1 MLETMR
7 RLLDFAGTCRRDL
20 LWAFVFGVLYSVAE
34 VIPLLA
40 LVVAL
45 GGLLAPDGGWTEIAV
60 SGLLMGL
67 SIAGKIVFGK
77 YATERRMLASYD
89 MCANRRMEAGEI
101 LNRAPMGYFNENRL
115 GELTATLTTTLGE
128 IETNA
133 VAILDRVAT
142 GVVHAVVITIAIFWF
157 DWRAGCITAAGLGL
171 SLFVYEAMQRQGRRI
186 SPLRQAAQSQM
197 VAALL
202 EYLQG
207 MAVVKA
213 FGLGERSNRAVDD
226 AFEACRASNTELE
239 RSFALLAALYQLVF
253 KVAAFGVLL
262 LAGLLYLRGN
272 MDLQKCLL
280 LMVSSFMIYAHI
292 EVMGSVS
299 ALSRVI
305 AVALDRME
313 ALKQAPLL
321 DGDGADLR
329 PASFDIR
336 LEQASFSYGTGAQA
350 LEDISLE
357 IPEGTTTAIVGPSG
371 SGKTTLCNLIARF
384 WDVQTGRV
392 LFGGRDVRDY
402 TCDSLLRNISMVF
415 QSVYLFEDS
424 ILNNIR
430 FGKPGATLEEV
441 QTAARQACCHDF
453 IMSLPA
459 GYDSPVGEGGTA
471 LSGGER
477 QRISLARAILKN
489 APVIILDEATANV
502 DPENERL
509 MQQVFE
515 SLTRNKTVVMIA
527 HRLATVR
534 RADQILVLDRG
545 RIVQSGRHEELLAQ
559 EGLYADFIRLRK
571 QAVDWA
577 L

>member
-1 MLETMR
+1 M
-7 RLLDFAGTCRRDL
+7 
-20 LWAFVFGVLYSVAE
+20 
-34 VIPLLA
+34 
-40 LVVAL
+40 
-45 GGLLAPDGGWTEIAV
+45 
-60 SGLLMGL
+60 
-67 SIAGKIVFGK
+67 
-77 YATERRMLASYD
+77 
-89 MCANRRMEAGEI
+89 
-101 LNRAPMGYFNENRL
+101 
-115 GELTATLTTTLGE
+115 
-128 IETNA
+128 
-133 VAILDRVAT
+133 
-142 GVVHAVVITIAIFWF
+142 
-157 DWRAGCITAAGLGL
+157 
-171 SLFVYEAMQRQGRRI
+171 
-186 SPLRQAAQSQM
+186 
-197 VAALL
+197 
-202 EYLQG
+202 
-207 MAVVKA
+207 VKA
-213 FGLGERSNRAVDD
+213 FGLGEQSNRAVDD

-321 DGDGADLR
+321 DGDGTDLR

-545 RIVQSGRHEELLAQ
+545 RIVQRGRHEELLAQ

>member
-1 MLETMR
+1 M
-7 RLLDFAGTCRRDL
+7 
-20 LWAFVFGVLYSVAE
+20 
-34 VIPLLA
+34 
-40 LVVAL
+40 
-45 GGLLAPDGGWTEIAV
+45 
-60 SGLLMGL
+60 
-67 SIAGKIVFGK
+67 
-77 YATERRMLASYD
+77 
-89 MCANRRMEAGEI
+89 
-101 LNRAPMGYFNENRL
+101 
-115 GELTATLTTTLGE
+115 
-128 IETNA
+128 
-133 VAILDRVAT
+133 
-142 GVVHAVVITIAIFWF
+142 
-157 DWRAGCITAAGLGL
+157 
-171 SLFVYEAMQRQGRRI
+171 
-186 SPLRQAAQSQM
+186 
-197 VAALL
+197 
-202 EYLQG
+202 
-207 MAVVKA
+207 
-213 FGLGERSNRAVDD
+213 
-226 AFEACRASNTELE
+226 
-239 RSFALLAALYQLVF
+239 
-253 KVAAFGVLL
+253 
-262 LAGLLYLRGN
+262 
-272 MDLQKCLL
+272 
-280 LMVSSFMIYAHI
+280 
-292 EVMGSVS
+292 
-299 ALSRVI
+299 
-305 AVALDRME
+305 
-313 ALKQAPLL
+313 
-321 DGDGADLR
+321 
-329 PASFDIR
+329 
-336 LEQASFSYGTGAQA
+336 
-350 LEDISLE
+350 
-357 IPEGTTTAIVGPSG
+357 
-371 SGKTTLCNLIARF
+371 
-384 WDVQTGRV
+384 QTGRV

-545 RIVQSGRHEELLAQ
+545 RIVQCGRHEELLAQ